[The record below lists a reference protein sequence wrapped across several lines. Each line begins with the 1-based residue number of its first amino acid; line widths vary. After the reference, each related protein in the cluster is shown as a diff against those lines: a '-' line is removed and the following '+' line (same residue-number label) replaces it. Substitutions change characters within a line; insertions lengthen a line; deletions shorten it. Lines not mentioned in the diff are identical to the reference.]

1 MAARQH
7 DNTVTGEEQR
17 ALNGCGLRLER
28 DMLIYNRALSP
39 AEIAALASR

>member
-1 MAARQH
+1 M
-7 DNTVTGEEQR
+7 TGEEQR

-28 DMLIYNRALSP
+28 DLLIYHRALFP